1 MVGST
6 NTVLAAY
13 FTDISDN
20 VADNTPFKNTFPFR
34 TGGIVNFTTNALQL
48 PLKDIVVCRA
58 QNETQQSII
67 AVEQHRLFVKK
78 SPFEFFI
85 WK

>member
-1 MVGST
+1 MVGSI

-20 VADNTPFKNTFPFR
+20 IADNTPFKNTFLFR

-58 QNETQQSII
+58 QNEIKRSNQSLQLNNT
-67 AVEQHRLFVKK
+67 VFL
-78 SPFEFFI
+78 
-85 WK
+85 